1 MRFSLKQTQAI
12 ILAGIATSLIVFAPR
27 LWDPSVFPKF
37 IAATLIVLLLLPQ
50 TIQELIKLSHDH
62 REIYFVS
69 VAATVLF
76 ILGIFSALFS
86 NRIFTALFGVSSR
99 YNGLLGFHIC
109 LFFVFI
115 GLTSYSADFIKRFH
129 IVLAAVTTFELVLGI
144 FQKYGFVLYQAKN
157 PYSPIVGTFGN
168 PNFFSAFL
176 GFGTVSCIYLL
187 VTTKNA
193 LMKLTISVQIL
204 VLILVLLWSQSIQ
217 GVFMIGISVFFLLTK
232 FLFTK
237 ISRALVTLWIVISG
251 IGAVVV
257 ALGLANLGP
266 LARLLFQEST
276 LFRLDYWRIAAK
288 MILDRPLLGVGPD
301 QFQAGYIAL
310 RDASTVRRETDIA
323 ADSAHNMYLQLGATY
338 GVIYMSIFIAII
350 LYILYRALREKS
362 LDSQGRFNLNSL
374 SISAMWIG
382 FLLQASIALD
392 TVSSLVPGF
401 LLGGLVIGRFF
412 KEQHSP
418 LTRKVG
424 KESSTDRRFRKI
436 ILIPVSILIST
447 LAIVPQFNQL
457 LFISKVRDSF
467 SAPGSQLNA
476 KDIKHEMRLSTFLG
490 FGDPYLWSRITAYRY
505 GAGDLSTTKY
515 LLDDLIT
522 KFPDY
527 PTFYDYQAQY
537 WANQNDF
544 AKALTYR
551 KQLLDIDKVN
561 VINIGEILTLTKK
574 MNRRDLFDYYL
585 TIGKSINSNF
595 FANVEQSW

>member
-1 MRFSLKQTQAI
+1 
-12 ILAGIATSLIVFAPR
+12 
-27 LWDPSVFPKF
+27 
-37 IAATLIVLLLLPQ
+37 
-50 TIQELIKLSHDH
+50 
-62 REIYFVS
+62 
-69 VAATVLF
+69 
-76 ILGIFSALFS
+76 
-86 NRIFTALFGVSSR
+86 
-99 YNGLLGFHIC
+99 
-109 LFFVFI
+109 
-115 GLTSYSADFIKRFH
+115 
-129 IVLAAVTTFELVLGI
+129 
-144 FQKYGFVLYQAKN
+144 
-157 PYSPIVGTFGN
+157 
-168 PNFFSAFL
+168 
-176 GFGTVSCIYLL
+176 
-187 VTTKNA
+187 
-193 LMKLTISVQIL
+193 
-204 VLILVLLWSQSIQ
+204 
-217 GVFMIGISVFFLLTK
+217 
-232 FLFTK
+232 
-237 ISRALVTLWIVISG
+237 
-251 IGAVVV
+251 
-257 ALGLANLGP
+257 
-266 LARLLFQEST
+266 
-276 LFRLDYWRIAAK
+276 
-288 MILDRPLLGVGPD
+288 
-301 QFQAGYIAL
+301 
-310 RDASTVRRETDIA
+310 
-323 ADSAHNMYLQLGATY
+323 
-338 GVIYMSIFIAII
+338 
-350 LYILYRALREKS
+350 
-362 LDSQGRFNLNSL
+362 
-374 SISAMWIG
+374 MWIG